1 MPFLCWYLRAC
12 AGGCSHPAQEAQ
24 SENWGSEANLPGGT
38 WIGRV
43 TQHDCQSGA
52 TLGAPFLSLLTFAR
66 GGTMTETTSNPMFAP
81 PIARGPGH
89 GVSGSTGHHTYTASS
104 IALITVNGVLA
115 KTQVITQTIKI
126 ANNPDVGPT
135 PAKRCTRRFGLA
147 RGARLRLP
155 DSPVGLAPFLPQP
168 PSLFPF

>member
-1 MPFLCWYLRAC
+1 MRSKSLNALSMLVLTGLCGLLFAPSTR
-12 AGGCSHPAQEAQ
+12 AQ
-24 SENWGSEANLPGGT
+24 SENWRSDANLLEGT
-38 WIGRV
+38 WIVQV

-66 GGTMTETTSNPMFAP
+66 GGTMTETTSNPRFAP

-89 GVSGSTGHHTYTASS
+89 GVWGSTGHHTYTASS

-126 ANNPDVGPT
+126 ADNPDNFTTTAATVQFFD
-135 PAKRCTRRFGLA
+135 PAGNPVMAGCAAATGKRF
-147 RGARLRLP
+147 
-155 DSPVGLAPFLPQP
+155 Q
-168 PSLFPF
+168 